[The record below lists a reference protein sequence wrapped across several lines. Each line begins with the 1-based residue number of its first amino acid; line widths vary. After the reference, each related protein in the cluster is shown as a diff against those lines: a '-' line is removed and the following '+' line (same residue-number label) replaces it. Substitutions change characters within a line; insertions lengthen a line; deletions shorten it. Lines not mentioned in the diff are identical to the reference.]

1 MSIANQVAHK
11 ALCGLRNR
19 RKINPKSTDTISSY
33 FCDGISTGYGYTCQQ
48 PIFLSCQARIGRALS
63 PSWSCALLQGRTK
76 VYSMSKTILVVD
88 DEKRL
93 VSLVESYLTQ
103 EGYRVVTAYNGLD
116 ALAVAEQ
123 EKPDLIVLDVMMPQM
138 DGYEFM
144 RRHRAGHNTPIILL
158 TARVDDEEKVIG
170 LEIGADDYM
179 TKPFRPRE
187 LVARVRAVLRR
198 AGEGQ
203 PSGKVL
209 KAADIMVDRDSRS
222 VRVADHFVD
231 LTPSEFDILTALMT
245 SPGRVYSRLDLL
257 DIIQGVRYEGYE
269 RTIDTHIKN
278 LRGKIEPMP
287 RAPQYI
293 ETVYGVGY
301 RFKRERM

>member
-1 MSIANQVAHK
+1 MA
-11 ALCGLRNR
+11 
-19 RKINPKSTDTISSY
+19 
-33 FCDGISTGYGYTCQQ
+33 
-48 PIFLSCQARIGRALS
+48 
-63 PSWSCALLQGRTK
+63 
-76 VYSMSKTILVVD
+76 KTIMVVD

-103 EGYRVVTAYNGLD
+103 EGYRVVSAYNGRE
-116 ALAVAEQ
+116 ALGVAQ
-123 EKPDLIVLDVMMPQM
+123 KEKPDLIVLDVMMPEM

-144 RRHRAGHNTPIILL
+144 RKHRADNNTPIILL

-170 LEIGADDYM
+170 LEVGADDYM

-187 LVARVRAVLRR
+187 LVARVRAVMRR
-198 AGEGQ
+198 AGEKE
-203 PSGKVL
+203 PTAKVL
-209 KAADIMVDRDSRS
+209 KAADIILDRDGRT
-222 VRVADHFVD
+222 VKVADEFVD
-231 LTPSEFDILTALMT
+231 LTPSEFDILAALMA

-278 LRGKIEPMP
+278 LRGKIEKEP
-287 RAPQYI
+287 RSPKYI

-301 RFKRERM
+301 RFKRE

>member
-1 MSIANQVAHK
+1 M
-11 ALCGLRNR
+11 
-19 RKINPKSTDTISSY
+19 
-33 FCDGISTGYGYTCQQ
+33 
-48 PIFLSCQARIGRALS
+48 
-63 PSWSCALLQGRTK
+63 
-76 VYSMSKTILVVD
+76 VVD

-103 EGYRVVTAYNGLD
+103 EGYHVVTAYNGREALD
-116 ALAVAEQ
+116 VAQ
-123 EKPDLIVLDVMMPQM
+123 KEKPDLIVLDVMMPEM

-144 RRHRAGHNTPIILL
+144 RRHRADNNTPIILL

-170 LEIGADDYM
+170 LEVGADDYM

-198 AGEGQ
+198 AGEKE
-203 PSGKVL
+203 PAGKIL
-209 KAADIMVDRDSRS
+209 KAADVVLDRDGRT
-222 VRVADHFVD
+222 VKVGENFVD
-231 LTPSEFDILTALMT
+231 LTPSEFDILTALMSST
-245 SPGRVYSRLDLL
+245 GRVYSRLDLL

-278 LRGKIEPMP
+278 LRSKIEQSP
-287 RAPQYI
+287 RSPKYI

-301 RFKRERM
+301 RFKRD